1 MKENKKYIKFG
12 KKKMDLAMLTQ
23 NDEIQIVVTTNFE
36 TDSFIKVCYEYKCN
50 WVSKI
55 AEMLSTERESRNS
68 VDRYGVCLKKQIK
81 GHLALRKVGSFGKSI
96 LRILFFKS
104 R

>member
-1 MKENKKYIKFG
+1 MQLG
-12 KKKMDLAMLTQ
+12 T
-23 NDEIQIVVTTNFE
+23 
-36 TDSFIKVCYEYKCN
+36 
-50 WVSKI
+50 I